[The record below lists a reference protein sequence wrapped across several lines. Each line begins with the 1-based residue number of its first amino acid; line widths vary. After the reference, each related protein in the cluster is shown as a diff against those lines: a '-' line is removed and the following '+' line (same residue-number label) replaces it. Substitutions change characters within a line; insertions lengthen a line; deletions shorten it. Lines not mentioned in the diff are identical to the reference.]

1 MISYRWKTAGCL
13 YVLMIIIKMVLVLLS
28 LNLLYVCI
36 LTIIYMKYKNK
47 NEMRYFMKSL
57 KYNEKN
63 DTLLFWIMCLN
74 RKYRRY
80 INIDKLHNLWHH
92 M

>member
-1 MISYRWKTAGCL
+1 MHD
-13 YVLMIIIKMVLVLLS
+13 
-28 LNLLYVCI
+28 I

-63 DTLLFWIMCLN
+63 DTLLFCIMCLN